1 MREER
6 DAVKLRAAEAADR
19 AEGHAEQMR
28 GKLARLESGRAALA
42 DVLRDVAAMVP
53 EIELERPG
61 SRASLWTHD
70 DPVAGAALGD
80 TVAGAALNDT
90 VAGVALSDPVAAAR
104 RALQALQVMDAV
116 LLRCH
121 AHVLACGCAVWRS
134 RPVGLRLSGAGSRV
148 QRQGCAVAEVSLQ

>member
-1 MREER
+1 MRAMWPERVSCNRGVSDQVRELREER

-61 SRASLWTHD
+61 SRGSLWTHD
-70 DPVAGAALGD
+70 DPVAGA
-80 TVAGAALNDT
+80 
-90 VAGVALSDPVAAAR
+90 R
-104 RALQALQVMDAV
+104 RALQALQVLDSV
-116 LLRCH
+116 CS
-121 AHVLACGCAVWRS
+121 CAATLTCV
-134 RPVGLRLSGAGSRV
+134 
-148 QRQGCAVAEVSLQ
+148 

>member
-1 MREER
+1 MRPERVSCNRGVSDQVRELREER

-61 SRASLWTHD
+61 SRGSLWTHD
-70 DPVAGAALGD
+70 DPVAGAALNEV
-80 TVAGAALNDT
+80 VAGAALD
-90 VAGVALSDPVAAAR
+90 DPVAGAR
-104 RALQALQVMDAV
+104 RALQALQVLDS
-116 LLRCH
+116 
-121 AHVLACGCAVWRS
+121 ACSCAAMLTCV
-134 RPVGLRLSGAGSRV
+134 
-148 QRQGCAVAEVSLQ
+148 

>member
-42 DVLRDVAAMVP
+42 DALRDVAAMVP

-61 SRASLWTHD
+61 SQGSGSLWTHD
-70 DPVAGAALGD
+70 DPVAGAALSEA
-80 TVAGAALNDT
+80 VAGAALDEPI
-90 VAGVALSDPVAAAR
+90 AGAR
-104 RALQALQVMDAV
+104 RALQALQVLDSV
-116 LLRCH
+116 CS
-121 AHVLACGCAVWRS
+121 CAATLTCV
-134 RPVGLRLSGAGSRV
+134 
-148 QRQGCAVAEVSLQ
+148 

>member
-1 MREER
+1 MRAMRPERVSCNRGVSDQVRELREER

-61 SRASLWTHD
+61 SRGSGSLWTHD
-70 DPVAGAALGD
+70 DPVAGAALNEV
-80 TVAGAALNDT
+80 VAGAALD
-90 VAGVALSDPVAAAR
+90 DPVAGAR
-104 RALQALQVMDAV
+104 RALQALQVLDSV
-116 LLRCH
+116 CS
-121 AHVLACGCAVWRS
+121 CAVMLTC
-134 RPVGLRLSGAGSRV
+134 V
-148 QRQGCAVAEVSLQ
+148 